1 MTSIVSKPLIPLKP
15 YLILWLM
22 LACFVLVLMLTHQ
35 SETPVFLGR
44 YSESYALHLGI
55 LFSGI
60 LIVLG
65 CITFAPEILSTQIQS
80 HSIALL
86 WGGLFGVGVVITQTT
101 IPNASGLF
109 RLFMLFSLAYF
120 CIYPLQLIHSLKI
133 PFVFYVALSL
143 LICGVAIFVYVGKSP
158 VPIMYDEPTLAR
170 WAVHFARTNDPV
182 LPTHPVSTPY
192 IALYPLGVVLNTLG
206 VTYTNSRI
214 TVLLFVL
221 LSLPFVYVL
230 INRYFGR
237 NYALFAVVYGVFLAL
252 QQSYFRVDVVIP
264 LCIVIGMA
272 CYEHAQGRFWWY
284 VLSGFAFAA
293 TLEAHLL
300 GLVYGLALGLLLTF
314 QYARTLIKTRK
325 FFWYTPFWGLL
336 IGGILLVVFYFGVR
350 VIVLGISLPDFIQR
364 LEFAY
369 VVEQSFS
376 NSPFPAR
383 IFIVFAQSF
392 IGFVNAFPFNFFVVF
407 GSILFYKHLPKLQIW
422 LQLLVI
428 SVILYAFI
436 NPKTN
441 YTYYYIHA
449 LPIILFIMA
458 GFLSY
463 ITEKFSAIACAIL
476 ISFSLV
482 FMVGILQDQATQ
494 SGSREI
500 IEISYEINDVLP
512 TNTGTIMGWETYY
525 WGLQDRNFI
534 FTFSYLLQDGA
545 YTIAGIEPII
555 EDTIARFNL
564 PPMEA
569 IIITKGLDDL
579 LVNPRLFMQEN
590 NFVRARCFTASK
602 VNIVVELYVA
612 PHLLPNMKDENCP

>member
-1 MTSIVSKPLIPLKP
+1 MTSIGSKSLIPIKP

-44 YSESYALHLGI
+44 FSESYALHLGI
-55 LFSGI
+55 LLSGI

-65 CITFAPEILSTQIQS
+65 CITFSPQILSSQIQRL
-80 HSIALL
+80 SIALL
-86 WGGLFGVGVVITQTT
+86 WGSLFGLGIVIAQTT
-101 IPNASGLF
+101 IPSESGLF
-109 RLFMLFSLAYF
+109 RLFILFSFAYF
-120 CIYPLQLIHSLKI
+120 CIYPFQLIRSLNI
-133 PFVFYVALSL
+133 PFAFYVALTL
-143 LICGVAIFVYVGKSP
+143 LICGIAIFVYVGKSP

-182 LPTHPVSTPY
+182 LLTHYIETPY
-192 IALYPLGVVLNTLG
+192 IVLYPMGVVLDTLG

-214 TVLLFVL
+214 TALLFVL

-230 INRYFGR
+230 ISRYFGR
-237 NYALFAVVYGVFLAL
+237 NYALFAVIYGVFLAL
-252 QQSYFRVDVVIP
+252 QQSYFRMDVIIP

-300 GLVYGLALGLLLTF
+300 GLVYGLALGLILTI
-314 QYARTLIKTRK
+314 QYIHTLIKTRK

-336 IGGILLVVFYFGVR
+336 IGGILLIVFYLGVR
-350 VIVLGISLPDFIQR
+350 IVVLGISLPDFIQR
-364 LEFAY
+364 LQFAY
-369 VVEQSFS
+369 VIEESFA

-383 IFIVFAQSF
+383 IFVVLAQSF

-407 GSILFYKHLPKLQIW
+407 GGLVFYKHLPKLQLW
-422 LQLLVI
+422 LQVLVI
-428 SVILYAFI
+428 GVILYSLI

-463 ITEKFSAIACAIL
+463 ITEKFSAIASAIL
-476 ISFSLV
+476 ISFSLL
-482 FMVGILQDQATQ
+482 FMLVILQDQAMQ

-500 IEISYEINDVLP
+500 IEISYEINDILP
-512 TNTGTIMGWETYY
+512 SNTGTIMGWEIYY

-545 YTIAGIEPII
+545 YTIAGIEPTI

-569 IIITKGLDDL
+569 IILTRGLDDL
-579 LVNPRLFMQEN
+579 LDNPRLYMQEN
-590 NFVRARCFTASK
+590 NFVRARCFVASK